1 MGGQFSLIDVPKLLH
16 PHLSAGSVSEQHAI
30 ETWQIV
36 RDEPIIP
43 QNLPID
49 LLRISPEPSQL
60 ILKTNPIILDNNFTL
75 SLAEKFYLWVVHT
88 MNR

>member
-30 ETWQIV
+30 QTWQIV

-49 LLRISPEPSQL
+49 LLRISAPPLTQIQCLPCRHRVASQSHAYIEEL
-60 ILKTNPIILDNNFTL
+60 FSGTI
-75 SLAEKFYLWVVHT
+75 
-88 MNR
+88 